1 MLRVVVDVNV
11 FVAALLSPRGVP
23 ARVIEGW
30 ADREY
35 QLVVSPLLLAELE
48 RVIRRPK
55 FRRSIREAEIT
66 GLLSALA
73 EDAELVADPP
83 SQPGLTADP
92 DDDYLV
98 ALARTTGADYIV
110 SGDVHLLEL
119 QDPRPPVLPPR
130 AFLER
135 P

>member
-23 ARVIEGW
+23 ARVIRGW
-30 ADREY
+30 TDGEY
-35 QLVVSPLLLAELE
+35 QLVVSPLLLSELE
-48 RVIRRPK
+48 QVIRRPK

-73 EDAELVADPP
+73 EDAECVADPAA
-83 SQPGLTADP
+83 QPGLTADP

-98 ALARTTGADYIV
+98 ALARSADADCIV
-110 SGDVHLLEL
+110 SGDVHLLEMD
-119 QDPRPPVLPPR
+119 DPRPPVLQPR

-135 P
+135 S

>member
-1 MLRVVVDVNV
+1 MLRVVIDVNV

-23 ARVIEGW
+23 ARVIRGW

-35 QLVVSPLLLAELE
+35 QLVISPLLLSELE

-73 EDAELVADPP
+73 EDAEYVADPAA
-83 SQPGLTADP
+83 QPGLTADP

-98 ALARTTGADYIV
+98 ALARSADADCIV
-110 SGDVHLLEL
+110 SGDVHLLEMD
-119 QDPRPPVLPPR
+119 DPRPPVLQPR

-135 P
+135 S

>member
-23 ARVIEGW
+23 AGVVQRW
-30 ADREY
+30 TDREC
-35 QLVVSPLLLAELE
+35 QLIVSPLLLAELE
-48 RVIRRPK
+48 RVLRRPK
-55 FRRSIREAEIT
+55 FQRSIRDAEIT

-73 EDAELVADPP
+73 EDAELVPDPA

-98 ALARTTGADYIV
+98 ALARSTGADYLV
-110 SGDVHLLEL
+110 SGDAHLLEIP
-119 QDPRPPVLPPR
+119 DPRPPVLGPR
-130 AFLER
+130 AFLEHT
-135 P
+135 